1 MSNKVFKILFGIL
14 VILAISLLTYYHE
27 TDKTSFNND
36 LFFWALLFGAVAALI
51 DGSLG
56 MAYGVTGTAFL
67 LGYGISP
74 VEAVAYIHIAEIF
87 VSGSSGLNHWKIG
100 NIDTKLFKKLL
111 VPGIIG
117 AILGALIIAKVK
129 IPYLS
134 IVISIYLLFMGI
146 FLIAKAYSKIK
157 LQLKQKIS
165 VVIPLAVTGGF
176 VDGAGGGGWG
186 PVVTTSLL
194 GGKMEPKKVIGT
206 VNASEFFINL
216 ASAVSLLFLV
226 KVTDWEALAGLI
238 IGGFLVAPYAARVT
252 SKMSE
257 KMILTI
263 VGCLITILSIRKI
276 YIFFLN

>member
-1 MSNKVFKILFGIL
+1 MNNKVFKILFGIL
-14 VILAISLLTYYHE
+14 VISAISLLSYYHE

-74 VEAVAYIHIAEIF
+74 VKAVAYIHIAEIF

-111 VPGIIG
+111 IPGIIG

-134 IVISIYLLFMGI
+134 IIISIYLLFMGI
-146 FLIAKAYSKIK
+146 FLVAKAYSKIK
-157 LQLKQKIS
+157 LQFKQNNS

-252 SKMSE
+252 SKMSV
-257 KMILTI
+257 KMILTF
-263 VGCLITILSIRKI
+263 VGVLITVISLRKI
-276 YIFFLN
+276 FNFFI